1 MAENNKARDNPLM
14 CHCTR
19 PVLTKFSHEW
29 GKRREGCRLSA
40 RVHSWIPSVYLFAV
54 QELEKFCY
62 SLSHMKNSDKRS
74 DFVHIRNIL
83 DDVLKPYRSK
93 PDFEL
98 KEVWRLWDEAAG
110 ETIAQ
115 NARPA
120 AFKGKLL
127 VVHVSSST
135 WIHQLQ
141 FLKDDMITELNAAL
155 GKPLIEEIKFKIGPL
170 DD

>member
-1 MAENNKARDNPLM
+1 M
-14 CHCTR
+14 
-19 PVLTKFSHEW
+19 LTIV
-29 GKRREGCRLSA
+29 GRG
-40 RVHSWIPSVYLFAV
+40 VFAV
-54 QELEKFCY
+54 QEWEIFCY
-62 SLSHMKNSDKRS
+62 SLSHMKNSDKQS

-83 DDVLKPYRSK
+83 ENVLKPYQSG

-98 KEVWRLWDEAAG
+98 KEVWRLWDEAVG
-110 ETIAQ
+110 EPIAQ

-127 VVHVSSST
+127 IVHVSSST

-141 FLKDDMITELNAAL
+141 FLKNDMITKLNAAV

-170 DD
+170 R